1 MSEANQELRYE
12 HFNRLFYQYERNIRA
27 FVASI
32 LPNWEGVDE
41 VMQESSI
48 VLWKKF
54 DQFDD
59 HGDPSSFLGWAFTIA
74 RYEVLKFR
82 RKKATDRLIFSEDI
96 FELLMEESESVAE
109 HQKDREKAL
118 QGCLT
123 KLKDSQRELLRVA
136 YEEGISIKEAAFK
149 VGRSQTGLYKALAR
163 IRKNLHECVQTRMF
177 EEGLS

>member
-1 MSEANQELRYE
+1 MSKENQDLRYE
-12 HFNRLFYQYERNIRA
+12 NFNRLFYQYERNIRA

-59 HGDPSSFLGWAFTIA
+59 HGDSSSFLGWAFTIA

-82 RKKATDRLIFSEDI
+82 RKKATDRHVFSEDI
-96 FELLMEESESVAE
+96 FDLLMDEAEEVAE
-109 HQKDREKAL
+109 VQKDREKAL
-118 QGCLT
+118 QGCLV
-123 KLKDSQRELLRVA
+123 KLNDSQRELLKAA
-136 YEEGISIKEAAFK
+136 YEDGISIKEAAVK

-163 IRKNLHECVQTRMF
+163 IRKNLHECVQTKLV
-177 EEGLS
+177 EEGLV

>member
-1 MSEANQELRYE
+1 MNGTNQDLRYE
-12 HFNRLFYQYERNIRA
+12 QFNRLFYQYERNIRA

-82 RKKATDRLIFSEDI
+82 RKKATDRLVFSEDI
-96 FELLMEESESVAE
+96 FELLLDEAEDVAE
-109 HQKDREKAL
+109 IQKDREKAL

-123 KLKDSQRELLRVA
+123 KLKDPQRELLRAA
-136 YEEGISIKEAAFK
+136 YEEGISIKEAAVK

-163 IRKNLHECVQTRMF
+163 IRKNLHDCVQNKLL
-177 EEGLS
+177 EEGLT